1 MPGSSFSTD
10 AFCNAAEALFRDASH
25 QSIVPRH
32 LVRSY
37 FEAEGDVSQL
47 EILEVII
54 EYFQDPAPGKRRET
68 FIVSPFNDSINF
80 LVRYGAHSHERSL
93 TILGTSD
100 EIRNVPVWLVQLIDA
115 IFCIMRLRM
124 PSFRPEV
131 FSWSLDQQRL
141 GFTLL
146 AQLGRFVHLGTD
158 PSDNRSL
165 SMFPAIEDIRNE
177 GFWDIA
183 GRVSRSQ
190 LSGGGLGLV
199 DCSESMEG
207 DQIADDEG
215 ESSQAQPRSRA
226 RSRPRPSFRRSS
238 RLKRRRLNYTEVSDI
253 DMELRTKSSSHED
266 KGDLYSDSEQESDQS
281 SGTQSET
288 AEFSSQEDSV
298 PDAGVKAPVKAR
310 STSLVPTFTEA
321 DLIFPLTQPDELKL
335 VALLAATIQV
345 AQLQTLVYYSREEAS
360 YCMATAAIDWAS
372 VSIVAEGLAP
382 NDLKGLYAPEVC
394 RQVYES
400 DENAEFRRKAL
411 LGPNWEKLRGVSA
424 FEGEQP
430 QEGDPFGLNDLDSGT
445 CGSCLTFIHR
455 LAEHEPSCVGR
466 CLACV
471 KSKIPCVR
479 PVGKKT
485 CVTCP
490 TPGKCREPS
499 HEYRALPKGSEQCY
513 MCLQFVGNI
522 YSHVR
527 ECRGRCHNC
536 VARKVPC
543 ARGNFA
549 GNHKC
554 KDCDAEDQDCGQIVK
569 ANAESVLRQRF
580 PAFGLG
586 CPELA
591 KSAIVSEKDLAK
603 TLPIR
608 NHKRRARCVGA
619 ITLISSTKAN
629 VGRDAQKMGDDL
641 DRGCD
646 GSWRRPED
654 QRCQTEDEADDE
666 DNESSEHGG
675 EGAEKDEDSESW
687 D

>member
-25 QSIVPRH
+25 QSIIPRH

-146 AQLGRFVHLGTD
+146 ALLGRFVHLGTS

-165 SMFPAIEDIRNE
+165 SMFPAIQDIRNE

-199 DCSESMEG
+199 DCSETMEE

-226 RSRPRPSFRRSS
+226 RSRSRPA
-238 RLKRRRLNYTEVSDI
+238 LHI

-281 SGTQSET
+281 SETQSET

-310 STSLVPTFTEA
+310 STPLVPTFTEA

-335 VALLAATIQV
+335 VALFAATIQV

-394 RQVYES
+394 RQLYES

-430 QEGDPFGLNDLDSGT
+430 QEGDPFGLNDVDS
-445 CGSCLTFIHR
+445 
-455 LAEHEPSCVGR
+455 
-466 CLACV
+466 
-471 KSKIPCVR
+471 
-479 PVGKKT
+479 
-485 CVTCP
+485 
-490 TPGKCREPS
+490 
-499 HEYRALPKGSEQCY
+499 
-513 MCLQFVGNI
+513 
-522 YSHVR
+522 
-527 ECRGRCHNC
+527 
-536 VARKVPC
+536 
-543 ARGNFA
+543 
-549 GNHKC
+549 
-554 KDCDAEDQDCGQIVK
+554 GQIVK

-591 KSAIVSEKDLAK
+591 KSAIVSERDLAK

-608 NHKRRARCVGA
+608 NHKRPARCVGA

-654 QRCQTEDEADDE
+654 QRCQTEDEADDS
-666 DNESSEHGG
+666 DNENSEHGG
-675 EGAEKDEDSESW
+675 EDTEKDEDSESW

>member
-1 MPGSSFSTD
+1 
-10 AFCNAAEALFRDASH
+10 
-25 QSIVPRH
+25 
-32 LVRSY
+32 
-37 FEAEGDVSQL
+37 
-47 EILEVII
+47 
-54 EYFQDPAPGKRRET
+54 
-68 FIVSPFNDSINF
+68 
-80 LVRYGAHSHERSL
+80 
-93 TILGTSD
+93 
-100 EIRNVPVWLVQLIDA
+100 
-115 IFCIMRLRM
+115 MRLRM

-226 RSRPRPSFRRSS
+226 RSRSRPSLRRSS

-310 STSLVPTFTEA
+310 STPLVPTFTEA

-335 VALLAATIQV
+335 VALFAATIQV

-360 YCMATAAIDWAS
+360 YCMATAAIDWAP

-394 RQVYES
+394 RQ
-400 DENAEFRRKAL
+400 L
-411 LGPNWEKLRGVSA
+411 CVSA

-430 QEGDPFGLNDLDSGT
+430 QEGDPFGLDDVDSGT
-445 CGSCLTFIHR
+445 CGSCLAFIHR

-629 VGRDAQKMGDDL
+629 VGRDAQTCMVPCRFCGREYIKGMVKRHQERCPGKCSNCKDARDDEGREVVCFHPPSTSREPCKRCAEMGDDL